1 MDIKKLGN
9 RTWSEPGISFCI
21 LDHFCCSTNFSGLHP
36 LSTSAV
42 GNFQADAVDA
52 KLTNSVGDLLQLTRT
67 RAARKFVGESAEP
80 KNAFGSAHKASASG
94 NSGTANAF
102 PAKSTHAA
110 YQNVHERPPRRVE
123 VSYLESELTQMV
135 KTVMQPESD
144 DVVYQPHK
152 EKMMLVRNRV
162 IGELGIRSDEADR
175 EPWIESVVKSE
186 CLKDLCDEIGLRLTD
201 MLSVSSAELG
211 NVLRKLRYTYDQS
224 FLQVLS
230 SWKDVRCKYVAV
242 DNELSDTQDLVQSLQ
257 EQLDERD
264 FNIREQIDSEVEE
277 IKKDFEYERERDK
290 EKIRMHE
297 QQMDQMN
304 TTLKNLNAIF
314 KTMQSDVDAA
324 RSADT
329 FARCTRLEREVS
341 ELESQVQA
349 KVAVYNRLTDFCRLL
364 LPKR

>member
-1 MDIKKLGN
+1 
-9 RTWSEPGISFCI
+9 
-21 LDHFCCSTNFSGLHP
+21 
-36 LSTSAV
+36 
-42 GNFQADAVDA
+42 
-52 KLTNSVGDLLQLTRT
+52 
-67 RAARKFVGESAEP
+67 
-80 KNAFGSAHKASASG
+80 
-94 NSGTANAF
+94 
-102 PAKSTHAA
+102 
-110 YQNVHERPPRRVE
+110 
-123 VSYLESELTQMV
+123 MV
-135 KTVMQPESD
+135 KTVIQPESD
-144 DVVYQPHK
+144 DVIYQPHK

-162 IGELGIRSDEADR
+162 IDELGIEHDDAHR

-186 CLKDLCDEIGLRLTD
+186 CLKDLCDEVGLRLTD

-230 SWKDVRCKYVAV
+230 SWKDVRSRYVTV
-242 DNELSDTQDLVQSLQ
+242 DNDLSEAQEYVQSLR

-264 FNIREQIDSEVEE
+264 FNIREQIDSEVDE
-277 IKKDFEYERERDK
+277 IKKDFEFEREKDK

-329 FARCTRLEREVS
+329 FARCSRLEREVS
-341 ELESQVQA
+341 ELESQVHLH
-349 KVAVYNRLTDFCRLL
+349 VNN
-364 LPKR
+364 

>member
-1 MDIKKLGN
+1 MDMKKIGN
-9 RTWSEPGISFCI
+9 RTWSEPGNMLEVINSFNLI
-21 LDHFCCSTNFSGLHP
+21 NVKGLHP
-36 LSTSAV
+36 LSSTAL
-42 GNFQADAVDA
+42 GNFQADAADA
-52 KLTNSVGDLLQLTRT
+52 KITNSVGDLLQLTRT
-67 RAARKFVGESAEP
+67 RAARKFVGESTES
-80 KNAFGSAHKASASG
+80 KNVFGATQKASSTKQ
-94 NSGTANAF
+94 NPGTPSF
-102 PAKSTHAA
+102 PTKLSHAT

-123 VSYLESELTQMV
+123 VSYLEHELTQMV
-135 KTVMQPESD
+135 KTVMQPAAD
-144 DVVYQPHK
+144 DVIYQPHR

-162 IGELGIRSDEADR
+162 LGELGIRPEDAHK

-186 CLKDLCDEIGLRLTD
+186 CLKDLCDDIGLRLTD

-230 SWKDVRCKYVAV
+230 SWKDVRLNYVTV
-242 DNELSDTQDLVQSLQ
+242 DSELCDTQELVRSLR

-277 IKKDFEYERERDK
+277 IRKDFEYERQKDK

-329 FARCTRLEREVS
+329 FARCSRLEREVS
-341 ELESQVQA
+341 ELESQVQ
-349 KVAVYNRLTDFCRLL
+349 
-364 LPKR
+364 